1 MTAFGPEI
9 GMSTT
14 AGAPAEGAKVV
25 AGYGREPG
33 LALRDLRK
41 IASIEAGSA
50 HADGDRWGVIGITL
64 VPGPVPDHSG
74 ERGATTGGWVAY
86 GTLTRRA
93 AGKHEQDAS
102 VGNRGDQAQPGGLD
116 AGNRRRAS

>member
-1 MTAFGPEI
+1 
-9 GMSTT
+9 MSTT
-14 AGAPAEGAKVV
+14 AGAAAEGAKVV

-41 IASIEAGSA
+41 IASIEARSA
-50 HADGDRWGVIGITL
+50 HADSDRWDVTGITL

-74 ERGATTGGWVAY
+74 ERGATVGGWVAY

-93 AGKHEQDAS
+93 ADEHEQDAP
-102 VGNRGDQAQPGGLD
+102 VHDRGDQAQPGGLD
-116 AGNRRRAS
+116 AGNGRRAS

>member
-1 MTAFGPEI
+1 
-9 GMSTT
+9 MSTT
-14 AGAPAEGAKVV
+14 AGAPADGAKVV
-25 AGYGREPG
+25 VGYGREPS

-50 HADGDRWGVIGITL
+50 HADGNRWDVTGITL
-64 VPGPVPDHSG
+64 VPGPVPDHTG

-93 AGKHEQDAS
+93 AGEQEQDAP
-102 VGNRGDQAQPGGLD
+102 VGDLGDQARPGGLD